1 MDFTPVKNDE
11 LKSVVLQL
19 HVQSVYENNE
29 NSLPVLKYLKTYL
42 MFSNIH
48 LKPHLSQT
56 TSEDCNSCFGQ
67 GQPVP
72 WPWL

>member
-29 NSLPVLKYLKTYL
+29 NFLPVLKYLKNL
-42 MFSNIH
+42 
-48 LKPHLSQT
+48 L
-56 TSEDCNSCFGQ
+56 D
-67 GQPVP
+67 V
-72 WPWL
+72 